1 MSKISQN
8 ELLSLVEDGV
18 GYPNPRVNKQHNY
31 SDKLYNEARRVTQTG
46 RIVKDGP
53 VMQQLPHKDDA
64 VTRKLRKA
72 LSEMKRQ
79 GFMHRNEDS
88 LYNPAI

>member
-1 MSKISQN
+1 MSKISHK
-8 ELLSLVEDGV
+8 EFDAYIADKEVI
-18 GYPNPRVNKQHNY
+18 NPRVNKQHNY